1 MNGRAFTL
9 RRQVRLGGAAA
20 RDLAGDVSS
29 APLAGPWSEGRM
41 CGMFDGSA
49 AVLAIAYPNRGD
61 VDVWVTL
68 GGCGGMS
75 NGFIVAVSPQ
85 TPLPNLDK
93 DGTET

>member
-1 MNGRAFTL
+1 
-9 RRQVRLGGAAA
+9 
-20 RDLAGDVSS
+20 
-29 APLAGPWSEGRM
+29 
-41 CGMFDGSA
+41 MFDGSA

-61 VDVWVTL
+61 LDVWVTL